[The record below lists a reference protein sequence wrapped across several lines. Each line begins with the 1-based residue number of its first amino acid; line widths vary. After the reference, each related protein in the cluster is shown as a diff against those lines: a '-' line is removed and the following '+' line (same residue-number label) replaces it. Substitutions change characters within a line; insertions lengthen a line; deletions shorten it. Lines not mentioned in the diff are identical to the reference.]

1 MKFPYQR
8 EFIHASLSVWE
19 HAMLVSLFSFVF
31 ETGPHCSTG
40 WLDESM
46 ELELAQTAGLP
57 ASLPKCWG
65 YRCVPVLA
73 FCNIWKWSDFLRHF
87 CVIVITTSPR
97 RMERG
102 DWSASRLGRRAPKMY
117 TQILSSP
124 SQATVQSVT
133 FSDNAV
139 ASWLVSASPYDL
151 LLPQQASSQVSH
163 LSAWDPVVCVPSLRE
178 TNKTFTIV
186 GRGQTTVPIPQPYSH
201 IL

>member
-73 FCNIWKWSDFLRHF
+73 FCNIWNWSDFLRHF
-87 CVIVITTSPR
+87 CVIVITTSPW

-102 DWSASRLGRRAPKMY
+102 DWSAPDWDAEHQRCALRFWALLPRPQSSL
-117 TQILSSP
+117 SP
-124 SQATVQSVT
+124 SVT
-133 FSDNAV
+133 MQWPPD
-139 ASWLVSASPYDL
+139 W
-151 LLPQQASSQVSH
+151 
-163 LSAWDPVVCVPSLRE
+163 SLRLLMISCCPSRHHLRWVIYLLGIPWCVCLHWG
-178 TNKTFTIV
+178 K
-186 GRGQTTVPIPQPYSH
+186 QTKPLQ
-201 IL
+201 